1 MIPLKDDIPTRTFP
15 FITILLI
22 FTNAIL
28 FFYQRSLD
36 VTSLR
41 QLIYRFGCIP
51 YEITHGADVV
61 DVYVN
66 GSVLSP
72 VISQGSGFPV
82 HITLV
87 SSVFLHGSWLHMIGN
102 MLFLYI
108 FGDNVE
114 DWLGHGLF
122 LLFYLGCGIAANVA
136 HSLISF
142 NSTVPAIGASG
153 AVAGIMGAYLIL
165 YPRAR
170 VLTLV
175 ILLFFIRFVM
185 LPAYIFLGFWIFIQI
200 LSSFLGLAASTNIAF
215 FAHIGGFF
223 VGLLIIRKLKMRR
236 TLGWRT

>member
-15 FITILLI
+15 FVTILLI
-22 FTNAIL
+22 AVNAIL

-36 VTSLR
+36 VRSLSN
-41 QLIYRFGCIP
+41 LIYRFGCTP
-51 YEITHGADVV
+51 YEITHGV
-61 DVYVN
+61 DVQV
-66 GSVLSP
+66 S
-72 VISQGSGFPV
+72 SGFPV
-82 HITLV
+82 HFTLV
-87 SSVFLHGSWLHMIGN
+87 SSMFLHGSWLHMIGN

-136 HSLISF
+136 HSLVSF

-200 LSSFLGLAASTNIAF
+200 LSSLLGLAGSTNIAF

>member
-1 MIPLKDDIPTRTFP
+1 MIPLKDDIPARTFP
-15 FITILLI
+15 FVTISLI
-22 FTNAIL
+22 VVNAIV

-36 VTSLR
+36 VRSLTN
-41 QLIYRFGCIP
+41 LIYRFGCIP
-51 YEITHGADVV
+51 YEITHGIDI
-61 DVYVN
+61 
-66 GSVLSP
+66 SP
-72 VISQGSGFPV
+72 SSGFPV
-82 HITLV
+82 HFTLV
-87 SSVFLHGSWLHMIGN
+87 SSMFLHGSWLHMIGN

-136 HSLISF
+136 HSLFSF

-153 AVAGIMGAYLIL
+153 AVAAIMGAYLIL
-165 YPRAR
+165 YPKAR
-170 VLTLV
+170 VLTMLV
-175 ILLFFIRFVM
+175 LGFFIRFVM

-200 LSSFLGLAASTNIAF
+200 FSSLLSIGGSTNIAF

-236 TLGWRT
+236 TLGWRI